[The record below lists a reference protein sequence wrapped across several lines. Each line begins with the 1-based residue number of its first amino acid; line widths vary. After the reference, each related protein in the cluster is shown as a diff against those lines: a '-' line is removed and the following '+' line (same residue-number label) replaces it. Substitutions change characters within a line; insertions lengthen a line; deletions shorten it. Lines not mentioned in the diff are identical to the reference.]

1 MNTAYAQISC
11 GILDC
16 FSYNDESAFE
26 DSGNVDWIY
35 FDIDEDCSMPFGDND
50 EGVIVTPIATGL
62 TTFQQQEINN
72 LINITQEVVNID
84 PYKSVFFVINTFF

>member
-1 MNTAYAQISC
+1 
-11 GILDC
+11 
-16 FSYNDESAFE
+16 
-26 DSGNVDWIY
+26 
-35 FDIDEDCSMPFGDND
+35 MPFGDND

-84 PYKSVFFVINTFF
+84 PYESVFDVINTFF

>member
-1 MNTAYAQISC
+1 MWIYHPFSY

-26 DSGNVDWIY
+26 DSENVDWIY

-72 LINITQEVVNID
+72 LINITQEVVNFD
-84 PYKSVFFVINTFF
+84 PYESVFDVIDTFF